1 MKIAIFGATG
11 MVGSQIAAE
20 AVRRGHEVT
29 AISRS
34 GGTVPGV
41 PSAAVLAADQSDA
54 GTVASVAK
62 AHDAVVLA
70 TGPSRTGGD
79 HQPWLD
85 ATATAMANV
94 GGTRTIVVGGA
105 GTLRVD
111 GTRLLDLPD
120 FPDAYRAEALTAA
133 AALEAIRAL
142 PEHVNWTVQAPAPE
156 IAPGERTGRYVLGT
170 DSPAGEGISTQD
182 FAVAMLDELETPRHV
197 RRRFTAAN

>member
-34 GGTVPGV
+34 GGTVADV
-41 PSAAVLAADQSDA
+41 PSTAVLAADQSDA

-79 HQPWLD
+79 HQLWLD

-105 GTLRVD
+105 GTLLVD
-111 GTRLLDLPD
+111 GTRLLDRPD

-133 AALEAIRAL
+133 TALEAIRAL

-156 IAPGERTGRYVLGT
+156 IAPGERTGRYVLGV

>member
-34 GGTVPGV
+34 GGTVAGV
-41 PSAAVLAADQSDA
+41 PAAAVLAADQSDA
-54 GTVASVAK
+54 GTVASVAE

-70 TGPSRTGGD
+70 TGPSRTGGE
-79 HQPWLD
+79 HQLWLD

-105 GTLRVD
+105 GTLLVD

-133 AALEAIRAL
+133 TALEAIRAL

>member
-20 AVRRGHEVT
+20 AVRRGHVVT

-34 GGTVPGV
+34 GNAVADV
-41 PSAAVLAADQSDA
+41 ASATAVAADQSDA

-79 HQPWLD
+79 HQLWLD

-94 GGTRTIVVGGA
+94 GTTRTVVVGGA
-105 GTLRVD
+105 GTLLVD
-111 GTRLLDLPD
+111 GTRLLDRPG
-120 FPDAYRAEALTAA
+120 FPDAYRAEARTAA
-133 AALEAIRAL
+133 IALDAIKAL
-142 PEHVNWTVQAPAPE
+142 PESVNWTVQAPAPE
-156 IAPGERTGRYVLGT
+156 IAPGERTGHYVLGG
-170 DSPAGEGISTQD
+170 DSPAGERISTQD

-197 RRRFTAAN
+197 RTRFTAAN

>member
-34 GGTVPGV
+34 GGTVAGAPT
-41 PSAAVLAADQSDA
+41 AVLAADQSDA

-79 HQPWLD
+79 HQLWLD

-94 GGTRTIVVGGA
+94 GATRTIVVGGA
-105 GTLRVD
+105 GTLLVD
-111 GTRLLDLPD
+111 GTRLLDLPG

-133 AALEAIRAL
+133 TALEGIRAL

-170 DSPAGEGISTQD
+170 DSPAGERISTQD
-182 FAVAMLDELETPRHV
+182 FAVAMVDELETPRHV

>member
-79 HQPWLD
+79 HQLWLD

-133 AALEAIRAL
+133 TALEAIRAL